1 CIGAKKRVVE
11 GDPDMAHV
19 STPYVERSNLSIRTQ
34 NRRFTRLL
42 NAFSTNSI
50 TTFTRWRSTSP
61 STISAQPQYAPDKP
75 GDGGRRRRQALG
87 PGTYCAVDRG
97 EPAEGCHALALQEAC
112 LTVKLSPS
120 SKRRH
125 RAIMP

>member
-1 CIGAKKRVVE
+1 RTGPSVPPLHERGYGILASAAIEEAFGADAGHAQLEKVCRSDPAAKQGRYSPPVCIGAKKRVVE

-42 NAFSTNSI
+42 TAFSTNSI

-61 STISAQPQYAPDKP
+61 STISAQPQYA
-75 GDGGRRRRQALG
+75 
-87 PGTYCAVDRG
+87 
-97 EPAEGCHALALQEAC
+97 
-112 LTVKLSPS
+112 
-120 SKRRH
+120 
-125 RAIMP
+125 